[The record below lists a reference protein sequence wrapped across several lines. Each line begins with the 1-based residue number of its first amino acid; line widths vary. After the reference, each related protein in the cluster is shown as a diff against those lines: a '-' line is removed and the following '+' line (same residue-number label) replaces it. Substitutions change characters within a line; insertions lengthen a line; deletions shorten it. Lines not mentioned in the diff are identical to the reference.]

1 MDKIQKRINELKVRI
16 SNKRLKRNKKDDYM
30 QCQICKEHVDDCFC
44 PDNAKLEL
52 KGIKFVLK
60 EVKNGKEKIKP

>member
-1 MDKIQKRINELKVRI
+1 MPNKKIQKRIKELEQRI
-16 SNKRLKRNKKDDYM
+16 SKGRLIRNQRYGYI
-30 QCQICKEHVDDCFC
+30 QCKICREHVDDCFC

-60 EVKNGKEKIKP
+60 NAQ